1 MPITDTTDPMISGML
16 WSDPGY
22 GVSDFRRSK
31 RGRGVNFGFMAV
43 KTFLMTNNLHA
54 ILRAHENVSCGVKSM
69 FDGHLI
75 TIFSSSGYTCTMDR
89 AGFVTIDK
97 DGNTVIHDFG
107 SERCVSKQD
116 AAFTPMPAARLM
128 LVKSFLGGFPGIGAH
143 GGGLKKTASLTGGM
157 VMRLKTPGKTFCT
170 DDDEVEQKQGRD
182 PRARGTLTLD
192 NLLK

>member
-54 ILRAHENVSCGVKSM
+54 ILRAHENVPCGVKSM

-116 AAFTPMPAARLM
+116 AAFTPMPATRLM

-157 VMRLKTPGKTFCT
+157 VMRLKTPVKTFCT
-170 DDDEVEQKQGRD
+170 DDEVEQKQGRD

-192 NLLK
+192 TLLQ